1 MNSNSRQKRS
11 LQFLFVVT
19 FLCQTIIGV
28 VSITIP
34 IYANILGASPLIVG
48 LIGSTGGLIYSFV
61 PFISGALCDRFGK
74 KRFVAAAM
82 ILYGSACLLYVL
94 VKEPYLLAFVKI
106 LEWSAIALFWPAVE
120 ALIAE
125 FGGPKLEE
133 ALRKFNISWGSAM
146 IVGPTIGGAL
156 ISAWNVRAP
165 LLFSLFISLSF
176 GLLSLVLIREP
187 DKTKIFNEKPTDDPK
202 NDVHNRYPIMAVVA
216 SIFLLS
222 SIISIILA
230 LFPSYAIDLDIP
242 PFEIGLITLAFGV
255 ARTVTF
261 FQANK
266 VEEKIGKPSMF
277 LLGSAFLG
285 IASLSTFNV
294 STAFH
299 FGLCFLLFGFGTG
312 LSYAASLAFILRRW
326 GSTKGH
332 AAGIFE
338 SLIGLGYFSGPLIG
352 GFVSEY
358 APNAPYLYGAA
369 LSLIVFL
376 IHLISKHAVST
387 N

>member
-1 MNSNSRQKRS
+1 M
-11 LQFLFVVT
+11 
-19 FLCQTIIGV
+19 IIGV

-261 FQANK
+261 LQANK

-376 IHLISKHAVST
+376 IHLLSKHAVSA